1 VSGVPTVWHPGD
13 CLGHTPQSCGHLTPL
28 RRVQGG
34 QLIEQHRGGLLV
46 SAMAPPPASM
56 THARRSAAQRAE
68 LVAALADI
76 ERKKAAR

>member
-1 VSGVPTVWHPGD
+1 
-13 CLGHTPQSCGHLTPL
+13 
-28 RRVQGG
+28 
-34 QLIEQHRGGLLV
+34 
-46 SAMAPPPASM
+46 MAPPPASM